1 MNDIIQITQRAV
13 GDAPVQTVDAREL
26 HGFLEIGKVFG
37 AWIADRIE
45 QYQFAEGADYL
56 VSETGI
62 QVPHQGGTRATTRK
76 DYHLTL
82 DMAKELAMVERN
94 AKGKQARQYFIECER
109 RAKEAAN
116 QPALD
121 LNDPA
126 ALRDALLGY
135 SQKVIDLQTKVQE
148 VEAVV
153 EKQAPKVEVF
163 DRLAVETEGAMSIR
177 RAAALLQHPER
188 KLAHLMDQRRWIY
201 KLPGTDYWCVHAEA
215 RRMGYMETKLHT
227 GLKEDGGTW
236 RREQV
241 LVTPRG
247 LTRLAYYLNQEQA
260 A

>member
-1 MNDIIQITQRAV
+1 MNALIQLTERAV

-26 HGFLEIGKVFG
+26 HGFLEVGKDFST
-37 AWIADRIE
+37 WMKDRIE
-45 QYQFAEGADYL
+45 QYGFSEGLDFLILPNFGENSKAGRPAKEY
-56 VSETGI
+56 
-62 QVPHQGGTRATTRK
+62 A
-76 DYHLTL
+76 LTL

-135 SQKVIDLQTKVQE
+135 SQKVIALQSKVQE

-163 DRLAVETEGAMSIR
+163 DRMAVETEGAMPIR

-188 KLAHLMDQRRWIY
+188 KLAQLMDRRRWIY
-201 KLPGTDYWCVHAEA
+201 KLPGSDHWCVHAEA

>member
-1 MNDIIQITQRAV
+1 MNDIIKITSRTV

-26 HGFLEIGKVFG
+26 HGFLEIGKMF
-37 AWIADRIE
+37 AHWIKDRIE
-45 QYQFAEGADYL
+45 QYGFVENLDY
-56 VSETGI
+56 VVFVETGNN
-62 QVPHQGGTRATTRK
+62 PSGGRPAK
-76 DYHLTL
+76 EYALTL
-82 DMAKELAMVERN
+82 DMAKEIAMVERN

-135 SQKVIDLQTKVQE
+135 SQKVIALQSKVQE

-163 DRLAVETEGAMSIR
+163 DRLAVETEGAMPIR

-188 KLAHLMDQRRWIY
+188 KLAQLMDRRRWIY
-201 KLPGTDYWCVHAEA
+201 KLPGSNHWCVHAEA